1 MTFAKWPHEEFPFC
15 HFYDPWHIDP
25 CSMLIVILN
34 HLKVERS
41 GKNAVTFAEW
51 PHEEYP
57 KFAAGLAY
65 FLTRCGYQHMNM
77 LMLMLM
83 LIMLPHQHPGM
94 LVYFLTRWGYQH
106 IYADADN
113 VTIFFP
119 QGGCYPIICGSILR
133 LLPLV
138 PCHPHILISAYIL
151 ISSYPNMCKTV
162 GIRLDDVFLTGVLAA
177 KANLLV
183 VDIQVSY

>member
-65 FLTRCGYQHMNM
+65 FLTR
-77 LMLMLM
+77 
-83 LIMLPHQHPGM
+83 
-94 LVYFLTRWGYQH
+94 WGYQH

-151 ISSYPNMCKTV
+151 VSLIQNCCHQV
-162 GIRLDDVFLTGVLAA
+162 GRCFPDRGTGR
-177 KANLLV
+177 K
-183 VDIQVSY
+183 D